1 MKTLVLSMISIA
13 ATLAAMTACTSEGDP
28 IDEGT
33 KDTPVEIKLNA
44 GVMEITSKAA
54 IEQGKGFTA
63 KVIASATTN
72 DYSSPLWTET
82 NAGNITVADGG
93 KVTFF
98 PEQYYPA
105 DGSTI
110 YMIGIAPQP
119 KNAISNGTVNYTI
132 TGDEDIMFA
141 EEISGKKKED
151 APTSKELQFKHLLTQ
166 LKIQVI
172 AENQEAIDAWGTITS
187 IQVSNAATV
196 LDLNLDG
203 TIAEASDPKKQD
215 LALKG
220 FSTGMTIPSDE
231 AKDAG
236 YCMLLPLNNSVYNI
250 LVKTSNNKT
259 GVTIIPANLTK
270 LDASTAYTIKL
281 TFKSTNVEVTATT
294 GEWVPNTEGSGT
306 VE

>member
-54 IEQGKGFTA
+54 IEKGKGFTA
-63 KVIASATTN
+63 KVIASATTK
-72 DYSSPLWTET
+72 DYSSPLWTKT

-93 KVTFF
+93 NVTFS

-119 KNAISNGTVNYTI
+119 ENAISNGTVNYTI

-151 APTSKELQFKHLLTQ
+151 TPTSKELQFKHLLTQ

-172 AENQEAIDAWGTITS
+172 AENQDAIDAWGTITS
-187 IQVSNAATV
+187 IQVLDAATE
-196 LDLNLDG
+196 LNLDLGG
-203 TIAEASDPKKQD
+203 TIAEASDPKKKALD
-215 LALKG
+215 LNG
-220 FSTGMTIPSDE
+220 FSTEMDIPSDN

-236 YCMLLPLNNSVYNI
+236 YCMLLPLNNSVYKI
-250 LVKTSNNKT
+250 LVKTSKNDT
-259 GVTIIPANLTK
+259 GVTIPPANLTK

-281 TFKSTNVEVTATT
+281 TFKSTNVVVTATA